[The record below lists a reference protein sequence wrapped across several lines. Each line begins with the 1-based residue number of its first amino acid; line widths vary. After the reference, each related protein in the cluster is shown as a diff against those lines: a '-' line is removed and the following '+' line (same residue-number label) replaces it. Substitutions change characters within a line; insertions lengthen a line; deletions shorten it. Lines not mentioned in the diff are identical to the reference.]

1 MLNLNSMS
9 FIKKLFYVFW
19 VALIPVFCSCED
31 DDESVDIYYT
41 LCCSEDLLDFVVP
54 VVSYTDENGAEQS
67 ITLSDEYW
75 RQEQDGDDG
84 DSSTEAQNYKYWS
97 KHLHFDC
104 FGVSSKAVVRY
115 MPKSTAGDFGKSIN
129 VFVHHLNCGY
139 QVTSNSVQTQ
149 KIALDTSKDILIG
162 KDENGVQE
170 YIDNLVNT
178 PDEVRF
184 SVDKKGNVVE
194 ETSNYK

>member
-1 MLNLNSMS
+1 MS
-9 FIKKLFYVFW
+9 FIKKLFYVLW

-84 DSSTEAQNYKYWS
+84 DSSTEAQNYKYWR

-115 MPKSTAGDFGKSIN
+115 MPKSTAGDFEKLMY
-129 VFVHHLNCGY
+129 VFVHYLNCGY
-139 QVTSNSVQTQ
+139 QVKSNSVQSQ
-149 KIALDTSKDILIG
+149 KIALDTSEDILIG
-162 KDENGVQE
+162 KDEKGVQE

-178 PDEVRF
+178 PDEVCF
-184 SVDKKGNVVE
+184 SVDKKGNVE
-194 ETSNYK
+194 KK

>member
-1 MLNLNSMS
+1 
-9 FIKKLFYVFW
+9 
-19 VALIPVFCSCED
+19 
-31 DDESVDIYYT
+31 
-41 LCCSEDLLDFVVP
+41 
-54 VVSYTDENGAEQS
+54 
-67 ITLSDEYW
+67 
-75 RQEQDGDDG
+75 
-84 DSSTEAQNYKYWS
+84 
-97 KHLHFDC
+97 
-104 FGVSSKAVVRY
+104 
-115 MPKSTAGDFGKSIN
+115 MPKSTAGDFGKSIY

-162 KDENGVQE
+162 KDEKGVQE

-194 ETSNYK
+194 ETSDYK